1 MGRAAG
7 FDKLSI
13 RRYRGLS
20 ELKLDKLTTFNVLVG
35 ANDVGKTSVLEAIFL
50 LTNLVDPRL
59 SVRVQNWRNYIVQD
73 IDEFSSL
80 FFGLDSTN
88 RIELESRLSESGEI
102 RKLDISSPSVES
114 FAGGKSQPF
123 ESTSRHGR
131 SDSRPQ
137 DKISAGQSS
146 SIVYGTKVL
155 RYEATIHDHTRQLS
169 FSASLVDHGEQWDVS
184 HEFDSSNKTALD
196 KVVSA
201 TYMAPSSAYQTDDIG
216 RLIINKKDD
225 YLLQYL
231 RIINS
236 RVNKIA
242 VQGNT
247 AFLDIGLPEMMPLNM
262 FGSGMKRAAMILSA
276 CMLNDERI
284 LLIDEIEYGLHYHA
298 IGPLLET
305 LLTLADERQVQ
316 IFVTTH
322 SWEVLKSL
330 QHILSQDRCSTYR
343 ETTSCFALQ
352 RDSTGTV
359 RHYRYSY
366 DQFDHSIAHRIEL
379 R

>member
-1 MGRAAG
+1 MGGTAG
-7 FDKLSI
+7 FDRLSI
-13 RRYRGLS
+13 RRYRGLA
-20 ELKLDKLTTFNVLVG
+20 ELTVDGLTNFNLLVG

-59 SVRVQNWRNYIVQD
+59 SVRVQNWRNYMVQD

-88 RIELESRLSESGEI
+88 PIELESRLSESGEV

-114 FAGGKSQPF
+114 FAGEKSQPIG
-123 ESTSRHGR
+123 SRPR
-131 SDSRPQ
+131 DSWLDSRPQ

-146 SIVYGTKVL
+146 SIVHGSRVL
-155 RYEATIHDHTRQLS
+155 RYEVTIHDDIHRS
-169 FSASLVDHGEQWDVS
+169 SCSVSLVDHGDQWGVS
-184 HEFDSSNKTALD
+184 HKFDSLNKTAAD

-201 TYMAPSSAYQTDDIG
+201 TYMAPSSSYQTDDIG

-225 YLLQYL
+225 VLLQYL

-236 RVNKIA
+236 RVTKIA
-242 VQGNT
+242 VQGNI
-247 AFLDIGLPEMMPLNM
+247 AFLDIGLAEMMPLNM
-262 FGSGMKRAAMILSA
+262 FGSGMKRAAMILPA
-276 CMLNDERI
+276 CMVNDERI
-284 LLIDEIEYGLHYHA
+284 LLIDEIEYGLHYQA

-305 LLTLADERQVQ
+305 LLTLATERQVQ

-330 QHILSQDRCSTYR
+330 QRVLSQDRCSSYR
-343 ETTSCFALQ
+343 QTTTCFALQ
-352 RDSTGTV
+352 RDSVGTV

-366 DQFDHSIAHRIEL
+366 DQFDHSIAHQIEL